1 MTNTKIYGVTGEQEA
16 KNYLVKK
23 GYKIVKMNFS
33 CKIGEIDIIAMD
45 KDTLVFVE
53 VKARNTAMFGLPR
66 EAVTAKKQ
74 YKIRRIAEL
83 YLQRYST
90 LDQKIRFDVIE
101 ILGDKITHIENAF

>member
-1 MTNTKIYGVTGEQEA
+1 MTNTKIYGVTGEREA
-16 KNYLVKK
+16 KEFLVKK
-23 GYKIVKMNFS
+23 DYKIVKMNFT

-66 EAVTAKKQ
+66 EAVTAQKQ

-83 YLQRYST
+83 YIQRYSSP
-90 LDQKIRFDVIE
+90 DQKVRFDVIE
-101 ILGDKITHIENAF
+101 ILGDKITHLENAF

>member
-1 MTNTKIYGVTGEQEA
+1 MTNTKIDGVTGEQEA
-16 KNYLVKK
+16 KNYLIKK

>member
-1 MTNTKIYGVTGEQEA
+1 MINTKIYGVTGEREA
-16 KNYLVKK
+16 KEFLIKK
-23 GYKIVKMNFS
+23 GYKIVKMNFT

>member
-66 EAVTAKKQ
+66 EAVTAKKL

>member
-33 CKIGEIDIIAMD
+33 CKIGEIDVIAMD

>member
-74 YKIRRIAEL
+74 
-83 YLQRYST
+83 
-90 LDQKIRFDVIE
+90 
-101 ILGDKITHIENAF
+101 

>member
-1 MTNTKIYGVTGEQEA
+1 
-16 KNYLVKK
+16 
-23 GYKIVKMNFS
+23 MNFS

>member
-16 KNYLVKK
+16 KNYLIKK